1 MWRRNL
7 LSPKGGNGGN
17 QNQGEPA
24 PLEMDAQDSQAGVGK
39 AHGQDR
45 VEYVYTSLKSLYR
58 RSILPLEEH
67 YSFHD
72 FFSPPLSDTDIEVLR
87 RCRARLHEGGG

>member
-1 MWRRNL
+1 
-7 LSPKGGNGGN
+7 
-17 QNQGEPA
+17 
-24 PLEMDAQDSQAGVGK
+24 MDAQDSQAGVGK

-87 RCRARLHEGGG
+87 RCRARLHEGGGQLWDVPQRCC

>member
-1 MWRRNL
+1 MAGTKIRENPR
-7 LSPKGGNGGN
+7 G
-17 QNQGEPA
+17 A
-24 PLEMDAQDSQAGVGK
+24 PLEMDEHDSQAGVGK

>member
-1 MWRRNL
+1 MS
-7 LSPKGGNGGN
+7 SPKGGNGGN

-58 RSILPLEEH
+58 RSIFPLEEH

-87 RCRARLHEGGG
+87 RKPF